1 MIQSKKLPISRSTL
15 ALVVVLLLI
24 HLLIRA
30 HNITALPLF
39 VDEGNHIRRAATVYD
54 LENHPAVE
62 SHGKF
67 LFYFVPGVFD
77 LKHQD
82 TALFL
87 SRISVALSSLLTG
100 AVVFLIAR
108 RLFGQRVA
116 LAAIA
121 FYAFLPYA
129 FFFERT
135 ALSDPWAGFI
145 ATCLVWMTIRF
156 AAKPTYGRAMWV
168 GVFMALTPAAKLT
181 MAFVNFLPLFAL
193 LLFAPYASLKDLFI
207 RYFPHGLRAIAVV
220 IGLWSL
226 VFIPAAI
233 QYYDGVD
240 YALYDTWLVNATTKA
255 DTFWGKVSDNW
266 EKMTLLISL
275 PATLLLL
282 IASPLGL
289 YLKHYRK
296 QMALVLLWLALAWLT
311 TFFLV
316 GRNSF
321 QSRYLTAGTPAIA
334 VLFGAG
340 IIILADSLIKNV
352 RYASYAAA
360 TGIVLWAVTFSVPFA
375 QKAATDP
382 TQLDMPW
389 LDSQNYFEGNFNG
402 YALLDAM
409 AYVEENGEKH
419 NGKVHLVLGTRFCM
433 PRLYEFPELYYRCD
447 KRVDLANPARR
458 STIPYFLNPLLNDIP
473 LYLIAED
480 TMLEPQA
487 NWFAVPE
494 FLTRFDKPHG
504 EGYVTVWRMRLPD
517 ESTVSRGVLP

>member
-1 MIQSKKLPISRSTL
+1 MLQSKKIPISLSTL
-15 ALVVVLLLI
+15 ALLAVLFWV
-24 HLLIRA
+24 HLFIRA
-30 HNITALPLF
+30 HNITAMPLF

-54 LENHPAVE
+54 FKQHPAIE

-77 LKHQD
+77 LKQQD
-82 TALFL
+82 TAFFL
-87 SRISVALSSLLTG
+87 SRTSVALSSLLTG
-100 AVVFLIAR
+100 AMVFLIAR
-108 RLFGQRVA
+108 RLFGERA
-116 LAAIA
+116 GLAATA

-145 ATCLVWMTIRF
+145 ATVLVWMSIRF
-156 AAKPTYGRAMWV
+156 ASKPSYARAMWV
-168 GVFMALTPAAKLT
+168 GAFMALTPAAKLT
-181 MAFVNFLPLFAL
+181 MSFVNFMPLFTVAF
-193 LLFAPYASLKDLFI
+193 FAYSTSLKDMVG
-207 RYFPHGLRAIAVV
+207 RYFWHGVYAALMIV
-220 IGLWSL
+220 GLWSL

-240 YALYDTWLVNATTKA
+240 YALYDTWLVDATTKA

-282 IASPLGL
+282 VATLYGL
-289 YLKHYRK
+289 LLKKYRK
-296 QMALVLLWLALAWLT
+296 QIGIVVVWLALAWLT

-340 IIILADSLIKNV
+340 SIILADSIFKQRKL
-352 RYASYAAA
+352 ASYAVA
-360 TGIVLWAVTFSVPFA
+360 TVIVAWVVLFSIPFA

-382 TQLDMPW
+382 VKLKMPW
-389 LDSQNYFEGNFNG
+389 LDRQNYFEGWFNG

-409 AYVEENGEKH
+409 EYVQGHGEPH
-419 NGKVHLVLGTRFCM
+419 NGKVHLVLGVQFCI
-433 PRLYEFPELYYRCD
+433 PELYQFPDLSYRCD
-447 KRVDLANPARR
+447 KRYDLSNPARR
-458 STIPYFLNPLLNDIP
+458 STMPFFVNPLLQDIP
-473 LYLIAED
+473 VYLIAEANPP
-480 TMLEPQA
+480 ESQA
-487 NWFAVPE
+487 GWFAVPE
-494 FLTRFDKPHG
+494 FMARFDKPHG
-504 EGYVTVWRMRLPD
+504 DGYYTVWRMRLP
-517 ESTVSRGVLP
+517 ETSGGVLP